1 MAKNP
6 SKNGF
11 KKRSAW
17 IASMVACLAFLL
29 MAVKVYDLP
38 LSTLTSNL
46 LTILVG
52 LSIIVGLAALLGGFL
67 AFIKRRTK

>member
-1 MAKNP
+1 LTKNP
-6 SKNGF
+6 SKKAF

-17 IASMVACLAFLL
+17 IASMVACFAFLL

-38 LSTLTSNL
+38 LSTLMSNL

>member
-1 MAKNP
+1 LSKNP
-6 SKNGF
+6 SKNIF

-17 IASMVACLAFLL
+17 IASMVACSAFLV
-29 MAVKVYDLP
+29 MAVKLYDLP
-38 LSTLTSNL
+38 VSTLTSNL

-52 LSIIVGLAALLGGFL
+52 LSIILGLAALLGGFL

>member
-1 MAKNP
+1 LAKNP
-6 SKNGF
+6 SKKAF

-17 IASMVACLAFLL
+17 IASMGACFAFLL

>member
-6 SKNGF
+6 SKNVF

-29 MAVKVYDLP
+29 MAVNFYDLP

-67 AFIKRRTK
+67 AFIKRRIK

>member
-6 SKNGF
+6 SKNVF

-29 MAVKVYDLP
+29 MAVNFHDLP

>member
-1 MAKNP
+1 LAKNP

-17 IASMVACLAFLL
+17 IASMVACFAFLL

-38 LSTLTSNL
+38 LSTLMSNL

>member
-1 MAKNP
+1 
-6 SKNGF
+6 
-11 KKRSAW
+11 
-17 IASMVACLAFLL
+17 MVACFAFLL

-67 AFIKRRTK
+67 AFIKRRIK

>member
-6 SKNGF
+6 SKNVF

-67 AFIKRRTK
+67 AFIKRRIK